1 MHASLFIEFITL
13 FYTITLLRFI
23 HKLYGMSG
31 DSDIFI
37 YVDFGFIIKVL
48 KGKSLSYFVPNLTP
62 KSTTVPTGYK
72 NVYFNKQ
79 FAFKSYNQILATTS
93 HISLE

>member
-48 KGKSLSYFVPNLTP
+48 KGKRPIIFCSQ
-62 KSTTVPTGYK
+62 
-72 NVYFNKQ
+72 FNP
-79 FAFKSYNQILATTS
+79 
-93 HISLE
+93 